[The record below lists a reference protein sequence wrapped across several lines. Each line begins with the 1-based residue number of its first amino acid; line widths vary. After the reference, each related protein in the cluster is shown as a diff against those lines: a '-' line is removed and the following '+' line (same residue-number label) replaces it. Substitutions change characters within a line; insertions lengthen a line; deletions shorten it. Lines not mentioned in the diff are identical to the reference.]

1 MIPFN
6 KPYLTGEESFYINDV
21 LSSHLLS
28 GNGPYTKKCQQYFE
42 NRYGFK
48 KCLLTTSGTDALE
61 MCAMLCNIE
70 PGDEVIMPS
79 YTFVSTALAFLREK
93 AKIKFADSGYDNPN
107 ITVDTI
113 KPLISERTKVIV
125 VVHYAG
131 VSCDMDP
138 IMKLAEEKGILVVED
153 AAQAIDSYY
162 NNKPLGSIGHLAA
175 FSFHETKNIICGEG
189 GMLVINDERFIRR
202 SEILWEKGTNRS
214 EFFKGMVNKYG
225 WCDMGSSFLPA
236 EICSAFLY
244 AQINKIDEIQLM
256 RKTIWNRYYDALQ
269 VIDDVIKLP
278 YIPYFASNNAHIFYI
293 LCNDIKMR
301 DALILYMKN
310 KGVQLTFHYVP
321 LHSSTFYQPF
331 YDGGELFNCDY
342 FGNCLVRLPLYSEL
356 TNNQTDYIVDNVIEF
371 VKSYVSKS

>member
-1 MIPFN
+1 
-6 KPYLTGEESFYINDV
+6 
-21 LSSHLLS
+21 
-28 GNGPYTKKCQQYFE
+28 
-42 NRYGFK
+42 
-48 KCLLTTSGTDALE
+48 
-61 MCAMLCNIE
+61 
-70 PGDEVIMPS
+70 MPS